1 MEYRYRKNKKLRFKK
16 KSLAILFL
24 IIAIIIA
31 FVFWI
36 TNREGPYEKYYQY
49 DENNK
54 KIGEVQHY
62 QKENEQFFISMY
74 YPKTNIKELN
84 KIINDCWNDYIK
96 DQKAN
101 KDSKDILYMDY
112 SIDQVYKQYVNLKLS
127 MNRYN
132 EDDKLVEQ
140 SIKLFCYDTKNEKV
154 LTVNDVLRKNYKIS
168 LANINGIDNINQD
181 NDNLEI
187 KKDKVV
193 IYTND
198 KLKEKVEIKYEEN
211 KDLIRLAN
219 KNIPS
224 NAPLDVK
231 TPTPLPKIDPN
242 KKMIAFTLDDGP
254 HKTNTL
260 RVVEMFEKYNG
271 RATFFQLGKN
281 VQAYPD
287 IVKTV
292 YEHGF
297 EIASHSWDHPDLR
310 KLDTN
315 AVNKQ
320 IVDTQNA
327 IFSITGDEPSL
338 IRPPFGAYNDNVKTV
353 VKNNG
358 MQIALWTV
366 DTLDWKLK
374 DANKIKDAIVN
385 NAYDGAVVLI
395 HDIHNFTVD
404 GLEMALAE
412 LANKG
417 YQFVTLSTLG
427 EYKELKTV
435 LR

>member
-1 MEYRYRKNKKLRFKK
+1 MEYRYRKNKRLRLKK
-16 KSLAILFL
+16 KPIAILLL

-31 FVFWI
+31 FVFWF
-36 TNREGPYEKYYQY
+36 TNREGPYGKYYQY
-49 DENNK
+49 DEGNK
-54 KIGEVQHY
+54 KFGEVQHY
-62 QKENEQFFISMY
+62 EKDDDHFFISMY
-74 YPKTNIKELN
+74 YPKTNIKKLD
-84 KIINDCWNDYIK
+84 KITSDYQKDYIK
-96 DQKAN
+96 NQKADKN
-101 KDSKDILYMDY
+101 SKDILYMDY
-112 SIDQVYKQYVNLKLS
+112 SIEQVYKQYVNLNLS
-127 MNRYN
+127 MKRYN

-140 SIKLFCYDTKNEKV
+140 TNKLFCYDTKNEKV
-154 LTVNDVLRKNYKIS
+154 LTVSDVLRKNYKTS
-168 LANINGIDNINQD
+168 LANINGIDNIAQD
-181 NDNLEI
+181 NDILEI

-193 IYTND
+193 IYTSD
-198 KLKEKVEIKYEEN
+198 KLKDKVEIKYEEN

-231 TPTPLPKIDPN
+231 TPVASPEIDPN

-281 VQAYPD
+281 IQEYPE

-297 EIASHSWDHPDLR
+297 EIGSHSWNHPDLR
-310 KLDTN
+310 KLDAN
-315 AVNKQ
+315 ALNKQ

-338 IRPPFGAYNDNVKTV
+338 IRPPYGAFNDNVKTV
-353 VKNNG
+353 IKNNG

-374 DANKIKDAIVN
+374 DANKIKEAIVN

-412 LANKG
+412 LSNQG
-417 YQFVTLSTLG
+417 YQFVTLSKLG

>member
-31 FVFWI
+31 FVFWF

-112 SIDQVYKQYVNLKLS
+112 SIDQVYKQYVNLKFS

-140 SIKLFCYDTKNEKV
+140 SNKLFCYDTKNEKV

-187 KKDKVV
+187 KKD
-193 IYTND
+193 
-198 KLKEKVEIKYEEN
+198 
-211 KDLIRLAN
+211 
-219 KNIPS
+219 
-224 NAPLDVK
+224 
-231 TPTPLPKIDPN
+231 
-242 KKMIAFTLDDGP
+242 
-254 HKTNTL
+254 
-260 RVVEMFEKYNG
+260 
-271 RATFFQLGKN
+271 
-281 VQAYPD
+281 
-287 IVKTV
+287 IV
-292 YEHGF
+292 
-297 EIASHSWDHPDLR
+297 L
-310 KLDTN
+310 
-315 AVNKQ
+315 
-320 IVDTQNA
+320 
-327 IFSITGDEPSL
+327 
-338 IRPPFGAYNDNVKTV
+338 
-353 VKNNG
+353 
-358 MQIALWTV
+358 
-366 DTLDWKLK
+366 
-374 DANKIKDAIVN
+374 
-385 NAYDGAVVLI
+385 
-395 HDIHNFTVD
+395 
-404 GLEMALAE
+404 
-412 LANKG
+412 
-417 YQFVTLSTLG
+417 
-427 EYKELKTV
+427 
-435 LR
+435 

>member
-31 FVFWI
+31 FVFWF

-62 QKENEQFFISMY
+62 QKENEQFFISLY

-140 SIKLFCYDTKNEKV
+140 SNKLFCYDTKNEKV

-168 LANINGIDNINQD
+168 LANINGIDNIDQD

-224 NAPLDVK
+224 KMLK
-231 TPTPLPKIDPN
+231 LRHHYLKSIQI
-242 KKMIAFTLDDGP
+242 KK
-254 HKTNTL
+254 
-260 RVVEMFEKYNG
+260 
-271 RATFFQLGKN
+271 
-281 VQAYPD
+281 
-287 IVKTV
+287 
-292 YEHGF
+292 
-297 EIASHSWDHPDLR
+297 
-310 KLDTN
+310 
-315 AVNKQ
+315 
-320 IVDTQNA
+320 
-327 IFSITGDEPSL
+327 
-338 IRPPFGAYNDNVKTV
+338 
-353 VKNNG
+353 
-358 MQIALWTV
+358 
-366 DTLDWKLK
+366 
-374 DANKIKDAIVN
+374 
-385 NAYDGAVVLI
+385 
-395 HDIHNFTVD
+395 
-404 GLEMALAE
+404 
-412 LANKG
+412 
-417 YQFVTLSTLG
+417 
-427 EYKELKTV
+427 
-435 LR
+435 